1 MSKRNGSR
9 PSGHSDRV
17 HQAQGMVSVQAA
29 CSLDEA
35 LALMQATAAET
46 AKTLDDV
53 ADEVLSRRLRF
64 D

>member
-1 MSKRNGSR
+1 MSKRNGSA
-9 PSGHSDRV
+9 PSEHSDAV

-35 LALMQATAAET
+35 IALMQATADAT
-46 AKTLDDV
+46 GKTLDDV
-53 ADEVLSRRLRF
+53 ADDVISRRLRF